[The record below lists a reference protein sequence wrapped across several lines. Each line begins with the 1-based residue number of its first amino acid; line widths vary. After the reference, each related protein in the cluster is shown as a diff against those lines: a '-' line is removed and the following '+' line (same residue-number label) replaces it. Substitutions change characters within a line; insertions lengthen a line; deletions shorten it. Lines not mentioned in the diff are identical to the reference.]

1 MKKKVKFQVGDI
13 FLIPFEDGRFGAGRI
28 LKRDEAT
35 MFVELYK
42 MRPLNDPS
50 LFELNHINTNEAIFK
65 IWCYDEGIR
74 KGEWNVAGHKEVE
87 LPVKMPGF
95 WDKSAYG
102 KYYLIPGADT
112 HEGDISQKKE
122 IQKEEIGDASPY
134 GIGGSGYVEKVYAK
148 KLKEIDLF

>member
-35 MFVELYK
+35 VFVELYK
-42 MRPLNDPS
+42 MKPLNDPS
-50 LFELNHINTNEAIFK
+50 QFDLNHIIANEAIAK
-65 IWCYDEGIR
+65 MWCYDEGML
-74 KGEWNVAGHKEVE
+74 KGEWKVVGHKLVE
-87 LPVKMPGF
+87 LPVIMPDF
-95 WDKSAYG
+95 WKKSAYG

-112 HEGDISQKKE
+112 HEGDIDQMRE
-122 IQKEEIGDASPY
+122 VQQEEIKNASPY
-134 GIGGSGYVEKVYAK
+134 GIGYPGYVEKVYVK